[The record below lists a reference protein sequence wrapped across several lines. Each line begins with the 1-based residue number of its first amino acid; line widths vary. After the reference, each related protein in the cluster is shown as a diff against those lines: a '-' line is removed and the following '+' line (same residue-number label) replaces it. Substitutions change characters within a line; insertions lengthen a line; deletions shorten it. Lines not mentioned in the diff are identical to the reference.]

1 MKEKGFFRLPSSVDF
16 DVYGLSN
23 IFAGARVL
31 GQWDDDERS
40 GASPLRE
47 SVHVYRVITHHFD
60 SGAGASVSVHTVSRR
75 SRRDGKDRYGFREA
89 AGSALLHATWKAN
102 WCEPSVRTTLDT
114 LEILSLADDDAAA
127 GWDRVA
133 LLVAGTEVEC
143 HFHRVGQAWAAVVA
157 QPDVVIA
164 VSACLA
170 EPDRLDVVAITDL
183 SIYAARPWP
192 RPSRSQNRHAS

>member
-16 DVYGLSN
+16 DVYGLSSL
-23 IFAGARVL
+23 FGGARVL

-40 GASPLRE
+40 GASPPRE
-47 SVHVYRVITHHFD
+47 SLQVYRVITHHFD
-60 SGAGASVSVHTVSRR
+60 SGSGASISVHTVSRR
-75 SRRDGKDRYGFREA
+75 GRRDGRERYGFREA

-102 WCEPSVRTTLDT
+102 WCEPGVRTTLDT
-114 LEILSLADDDAAA
+114 LEILSLADDSAAA

-133 LLVAGTEVEC
+133 LHVAGDEVEC
-143 HFHRVGQAWAAVVA
+143 HFHRIGQAWAAVVDRPA
-157 QPDVVIA
+157 VVVA

-170 EPDRLDVVAITDL
+170 EPERLDVVAIADL

-192 RPSRSQNRHAS
+192 RPSRSQSRHAS